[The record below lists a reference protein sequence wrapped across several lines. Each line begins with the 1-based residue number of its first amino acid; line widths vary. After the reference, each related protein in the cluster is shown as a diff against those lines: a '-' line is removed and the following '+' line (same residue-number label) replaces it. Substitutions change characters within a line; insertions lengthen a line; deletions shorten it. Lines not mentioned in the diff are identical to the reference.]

1 MTDENVFSDRKAAY
15 FTLGCK
21 LNFSEASS
29 IGQSLREAGYRT
41 IRPGEKAD
49 VVVVSTCSVTEV
61 ADRKGRQAIHR
72 LSRQHPGARI
82 IVTGCYAQLKPDE
95 VAAIPGVSLVLGQNE
110 KSRLAEFLELK
121 NEELGIRNS
130 SNDNNS
136 NPSPF
141 TPNPTD
147 NPSPLIPNSS
157 FLIPNSTKVVSPL
170 WGKEAGEPVFMPSCS
185 RGDRTR
191 WWLKVQDGCDY
202 FCSYCT
208 IPYARGRSRNGSIES
223 LVRQAE
229 DAAAEGAK
237 EIVITGVNIGDF
249 GKTTGETFLD
259 LIGALDGVR
268 GISRYRISSLEPD
281 LLTDD
286 IIRFVARSRAFM
298 PHFHIPLQSG
308 CDEVLRLMRRRY
320 DSALFRQKVERIK
333 DIMPDAFI
341 GVDVI
346 VGTRGETDDFF
357 RQTYDFLRGLDVT
370 QLHVF
375 SYSERPGTAALK
387 IDGAVS
393 PKEKHRRSEQLL
405 ALSAEKT
412 RAFYAAHIGAT
423 ATVLL
428 EHQKRGAPIA
438 GFTENYIRVEMAP
451 SPTPLKDNTLVH
463 VRLGG
468 PGADGTALTG
478 RLKIED

>member
-1 MTDENVFSDRKAAY
+1 MTDERVFSDKKAAY

-41 IRPGEKAD
+41 ARAGETAD

-72 LSRQHPGARI
+72 LARQHPGACI

-110 KSRLAEFLELK
+110 KGRLAEFLELK
-121 NEELGIRNS
+121 NEESGIRLGS
-130 SNDNNS
+130 SGVQEFKNS
-136 NPSPF
+136 NPSPL
-141 TPNPTD
+141 TPNP
-147 NPSPLIPNSS
+147 
-157 FLIPNSTKVVSPL
+157 KVSVSPL

-229 DAAAEGAK
+229 EAAAQGAK

-259 LIGALDGVR
+259 LIRALDGVEA
-268 GISRYRISSLEPD
+268 ISRYRISSLEPD

-286 IIRFVARSRAFM
+286 IISFVARSRAFM

-320 DSALFRQKVERIK
+320 DAALFRQKVERIK
-333 DIMPDAFI
+333 DVMPHAFI

-346 VGTRGETDDFF
+346 VGTRGETDDYF
-357 RQTYDFLRGLDVT
+357 RQTYDFLQGLDVT

-375 SYSERPGTAALK
+375 SYSERPGTAALR
-387 IDGAVS
+387 IEGAVA
-393 PKEKHRRSEQLL
+393 PQEKHRRSEQLL

-412 RAFYAAHIGAT
+412 RRFYAAHIGRT

-428 EHQKRGAPIA
+428 EHPKRGAIA
-438 GFTENYIRVEMAP
+438 GFTDNYIRVEMAP
-451 SPTPLKDNTLVH
+451 SPTPLRDNTLVR
-463 VRLGG
+463 VRLGDFN
-468 PGADGTALTG
+468 PDGTALMG
-478 RLKIED
+478 LEAKG

>member
-1 MTDENVFSDRKAAY
+1 MTDERVFSDKKAAY

-41 IRPGEKAD
+41 ARAGETAD

-72 LSRQHPGARI
+72 LARQHPGACI

-110 KSRLAEFLELK
+110 KGRLAEFLESK
-121 NEELGIRNS
+121 NEESGIRSGS
-130 SNDNNS
+130 SGVQESKNS
-136 NPSPF
+136 NPSPL
-141 TPNPTD
+141 TPNP
-147 NPSPLIPNSS
+147 
-157 FLIPNSTKVVSPL
+157 KVSVSPL

-229 DAAAEGAK
+229 EAAAQGAK

-259 LIGALDGVR
+259 LIRALDGVEA
-268 GISRYRISSLEPD
+268 ISRYRISSLEPD

-286 IIRFVARSRAFM
+286 IISFVARSRAFM

-320 DSALFRQKVERIK
+320 DAALFRQKVEHIK
-333 DIMPDAFI
+333 DVMPHAFI

-346 VGTRGETDDFF
+346 VGTRGETDDYF
-357 RQTYDFLRGLDVT
+357 RQTYDFLQGLDVT

-375 SYSERPGTAALK
+375 SYSERPGTAALR
-387 IDGAVS
+387 IEGAVA
-393 PKEKHRRSEQLL
+393 PQEKHRRSEQLL

-412 RAFYAAHIGAT
+412 RRFYAAHIGRT

-428 EHQKRGAPIA
+428 EHPKRGAIA
-438 GFTENYIRVEMAP
+438 GFTDNYIRVEMAP
-451 SPTPLKDNTLVH
+451 SPTPLRDNTLVR
-463 VRLGG
+463 VRLGDFN
-468 PGADGTALTG
+468 PDATALMG
-478 RLKIED
+478 LEAKG